1 MLSLISSKCLPIA
14 CERPTNFTLTFILV
28 SPTRTQDVCS
38 AKPSPGCC
46 GIGSAITVERTG
58 HHTGAGLRRCLD
70 FIVRRAGRNH
80 DRVHFAE
87 QREDSDVFPA
97 FLASSTL
104 ARAVRA
110 WRIVRL
116 GKTKPV

>member
-1 MLSLISSKCLPIA
+1 MWGITEVSK
-14 CERPTNFTLTFILV
+14 
-28 SPTRTQDVCS
+28 DV
-38 AKPSPGCC
+38 
-46 GIGSAITVERTG
+46 TVERTG

-87 QREDSDVFPA
+87 QREDSDVPSRLPC
-97 FLASSTL
+97 FLDL
-104 ARAVRA
+104 GPGGQGL
-110 WRIVRL
+110 RIVRS